1 MKKHLLLIDDD
12 SDEWDFFNEAVDQMQ
27 VPCKCTYADGAIDG
41 IQMLRFI
48 SPDLIFLDI
57 NMSKVNGFECL
68 EQLKKEPSTQ
78 NIPVVIYSIGL
89 NPALCKKAIDNG
101 AIACV
106 KKFSSIPALTKALE
120 EIISMEVP
128 LSSIGEKYL

>member
-12 SDEWDFFNEAVDQMQ
+12 SDEWDFFNEAVDQMK
-27 VPCKCTYADGAIDG
+27 VPCKCTFADGALDG

-48 SPDLIFLDI
+48 SPDIIFLDI
-57 NMSKVNGFECL
+57 NMSKINGFECL

-78 NIPVVIYSIGL
+78 NIPVIIYSIGL
-89 NPALCKKAIDNG
+89 NTALCKKALEGG

-106 KKFSSIPALTKALE
+106 RKFSSIPALTTALE
-120 EIISMEVP
+120 DIVTMDAP
-128 LSSIGEKYL
+128 LSTIGEKYL